1 LSINPGGPDA
11 QKVIEAD
18 EVIHV
23 GVGDED
29 VVDLED
35 HAGRK
40 RLDGAQVKEQGFP
53 AVSQIQVQGGIPE
66 GVVDES
72 CIEHGQPVRGFHRK
86 AGIPF
91 PTIFPSAPG
100 DEKILLRPRP
110 RRQGYSLKIP

>member
-1 LSINPGGPDA
+1 MFLPPEADA

-23 GVGDED
+23 RVGDED

-40 RLDGAQVKEQGFP
+40 RLDVAQIEKQGFP
-53 AVSQIQVQGGIPE
+53 AVSQIQVQGGVPE

-72 CIEHGQPVRGFHRK
+72 GIEHGQPVRGFDRK

-100 DEKILLRPRP
+100 DEKVLLRPRP